1 VIQAIAYQQALLAHA
16 IEVAAQHNQHE
27 NDQYDREALLCGPS
41 WGGVAERAGE
51 FAADVR
57 GATFGRDHPG
67 MADSGGVVAYV
78 LRVAAFE
85 IGDPVADLVLV
96 EADDFTGGMVLKPTR
111 ALGL

>member
-1 VIQAIAYQQALLAHA
+1 
-16 IEVAAQHNQHE
+16 
-27 NDQYDREALLCGPS
+27 
-41 WGGVAERAGE
+41 
-51 FAADVR
+51 
-57 GATFGRDHPG
+57 